1 MCLDK
6 GRRPSLTE
14 FRERVH
20 QRNLDHLTVWHNV
33 GDDVEYGAWAIAGA
47 RMGTYMT
54 MLTDWDYRE
63 VQWFDALE
71 TLWEDVR
78 GMDPAETIQRYQG
91 PLKTQLDLPMSV
103 LMPDQSQFFKH
114 HYRSNWHNQGVMV
127 REIDMIRRQEGW

>member
-1 MCLDK
+1 
-6 GRRPSLTE
+6 
-14 FRERVH
+14 
-20 QRNLDHLTVWHNV
+20 
-33 GDDVEYGAWAIAGA
+33 
-47 RMGTYMT
+47 MGTYMT

-78 GMDPAETIQRYQG
+78 GMDPVETIQRYQG